1 MNLQMFD
8 QSREDEQT
16 TYGEAVRLSNEL
28 RSKPAHSY
36 IGTDGIRYDIPAKS
50 GFDIE
55 TCDVAEI
62 KALLNNST
70 IKKSHSL
77 LTFVH
82 RICCVRFPDEY
93 ARLRDVIEARFKLEH
108 ELIQS
113 EAKNEIEWFG
123 ETGYHNLVRLDKS
136 VEYTDKLNVI
146 KMQDGRII
154 FNNK

>member
-1 MNLQMFD
+1 
-8 QSREDEQT
+8 
-16 TYGEAVRLSNEL
+16 LSNEL
-28 RSKPAHSY
+28 RSKSARSWIDPAGFRH
-36 IGTDGIRYDIPAKS
+36 DDPAKT

-62 KALLNNST
+62 KAWLNDPT

-77 LTFVH
+77 ISFVH

-93 ARLRDVIEARFKLEH
+93 ARFRDAIKARFKLEH

-123 ETGYHNLVRLDKS
+123 ETGYHNMVRLDKS
-136 VEYTDKLNVI
+136 VEYTDKLNVV
-146 KMQDGRII
+146 KMQDGRIRFSI
-154 FNNK
+154 KG